1 MSEAA
6 RSFCYGLRLH
16 CAGRASAILNLLFAE
31 KRAIVENVL
40 RELQDCSE
48 QELQEHW
55 REMRS
60 DEQRAQ
66 AEAAVQKTGLPL
78 DRLPAAVRRHLA
90 QSF

>member
-1 MSEAA
+1 MSDAA
-6 RSFCYGLRLH
+6 RSFCYALRLH
-16 CAGRASAILNLLFAE
+16 GAGRANAILNLLAAE
-31 KRAIVENVL
+31 KRSIVEDVL

-48 QELQEHW
+48 QELEKRW

-66 AEAAVQKTGLPL
+66 TEAAIEKSGLPS